1 MRRGPFDPRVGV
13 LGLWGRDGGAAKLGT
28 AGSTSPERTMQSSTD
43 PRPVVVAVD
52 ASASARDAAAWA
64 ADIAADWSAPLH
76 LVHVVPG
83 DPQDLPL
90 APLPRWL
97 AELLDVAERAGA
109 RPCSAEAQ
117 PGDMI
122 TTLTA
127 RAVGARMMVLGSYG
141 AGAVAGMLAGN
152 TSNAVVE
159 RVACPVAVVRGSAPR
174 IAPPRSGPVVVGVDG
189 SAAGAAALEFGA
201 DVAASLGSRLL
212 AVRCW
217 SDVYAAPDASAHRS
231 HRSREVLA
239 AEAAASL
246 DGQLRTIATRHPDL
260 QVERKLVEAPP
271 LQALTECAGSARALV
286 VGTRGRTNQTGILMG
301 STSQALVEFATCPVV
316 VVHPQHALSAGAPAT
331 SATAVRS

>member
-13 LGLWGRDGGAAKLGT
+13 LGPWGRDGGPAKLGT
-28 AGSTSPERTMQSSTD
+28 AGSTTPERTMQSSTD

-52 ASASARDAAAWA
+52 ASDSAREAAAWA
-64 ADIAADWSAPLH
+64 ADIAADWSAPQH
-76 LVHVVPG
+76 LVHVISGG
-83 DPQDLPL
+83 DPQDLPMD
-90 APLPRWL
+90 PLPRWL

-201 DVAASLGSRLL
+201 DLATSLGCQLL
-212 AVRCW
+212 AVHCW
-217 SDVYAAPDASAHRS
+217 SDVYATPEGGAHRS
-231 HRSREVLA
+231 RSPETLA
-239 AEAAASL
+239 ATGAAAL
-246 DGQLRTIATRHPDL
+246 DEQLQPIIDRHPDL
-260 QVERKLVEAPP
+260 DVQRKLVDAPP
-271 LQALTECAGSARALV
+271 LQALVEHAAGARMLV
-286 VGTRGRTNQTGILMG
+286 VGTRGRTGQTGILMG
-301 STSQALVEFATCPVV
+301 STSLALVEFATCPVV
-316 VVHPQHALSAGAPAT
+316 VVHPRRAVAAGTAA
-331 SATAVRS
+331 AAGTAVRS

>member
-1 MRRGPFDPRVGV
+1 
-13 LGLWGRDGGAAKLGT
+13 
-28 AGSTSPERTMQSSTD
+28 MQSSTD

-52 ASASARDAAAWA
+52 ASDSAREAAAWA

-76 LVHVVPG
+76 LVHVISGG
-83 DPQDLPL
+83 DPQDLPMD
-90 APLPRWL
+90 PLPRWL

-117 PGDMI
+117 PGDTI
-122 TTLTA
+122 TTLAA

-201 DVAASLGSRLL
+201 GMAASLGSHLL

-260 QVERKLVEAPP
+260 QVERKLVDGPP
-271 LQALTECAGSARALV
+271 LQTLTECAAGARVLV

-316 VVHPQHALSAGAPAT
+316 VVHPRHTLTAGAAAP

>member
-1 MRRGPFDPRVGV
+1 
-13 LGLWGRDGGAAKLGT
+13 
-28 AGSTSPERTMQSSTD
+28 MQSSTD

-52 ASASARDAAAWA
+52 ASESARDAAAWA

-76 LVHVVPG
+76 LVHVIPG
-83 DPQDLPL
+83 NPQDLPL
-90 APLPRWL
+90 EPPPRWL

-122 TTLTA
+122 TTLAA

-141 AGAVAGMLAGN
+141 AGAFTGMLAGN
-152 TSNAVVE
+152 TSHAVVE
-159 RVACPVAVVRGSAPR
+159 RAACPVAVVRGSAPR

-201 DVAASLGSRLL
+201 DLAASLGSRLL

-217 SDVYAAPDASAHRS
+217 TDVYAGPDASAHRS
-231 HRSREVLA
+231 HRAPEVLA

-246 DGQLRTIATRHPDL
+246 DGQLRAITTRHPHL
-260 QVERKLVEAPP
+260 HVERKLVDTPP
-271 LQALTECAGSARALV
+271 LQALTECAAGARVLV

-301 STSQALVEFATCPVV
+301 STSQALVEFAACPVV
-316 VVHPQHALSAGAPAT
+316 VVHPRHTLSAGAAAT